1 MNMKQRDIHT
11 YLEKAKKDIV
21 ERGLCDNYGDIESEG
36 HRYLHTI
43 LHGGESWGELWDSDS
58 VWIPDPEY
66 DYASVEEM
74 SNKDVWRYVYNRD
87 LTEKSLR
94 IFCIAYGIDY
104 DELTDNKTVILDDDE
119 DFVV

>member
-21 ERGLCDNYGDIESEG
+21 ERGLCDNYGDIASVG

-58 VWIPDPEY
+58 VWNPDPKY
-66 DYASVEEM
+66 DYASIEEM

-94 IFCIAYGIDY
+94 IFCIAYGVDY
-104 DELTDNKTVILDDDE
+104 DELTDNKSIILDDDE